1 MFFLVCSQKE
11 LDKDDSDWRQTPK
24 YKTKEETVL
33 YLN

>member
-1 MFFLVCSQKE
+1 MFILVCKQKE
-11 LDKDDSDWRQTPK
+11 LDKDDWRQIPK